1 MDVRTLAEK
10 ASIDGLSPPSYIKSF
25 LAERAFIL
33 PRNIGDRQQIVSPI
47 IGQAMLHEALRYL
60 LRSMSQIASYEVI
73 CSRHQFSWALV
84 TSYYSNYFSVLSMN
98 RLAGSA
104 ISTANGH
111 NYKISRTEVQS
122 NFCVERTKVNNH
134 KEIWQ
139 DNYNLYADFNWHD
152 NLYDE
157 IIIKVIRAA
166 NKDHYERKS
175 REYINYHPD
184 SYEELFNSRSTIN
197 EINSFW
203 GKNYTNSPTTVDL
216 LPFSKNKIEE
226 MFAKLECRAIARQII
241 ILTIFTEI
249 LKRLEPTSKNIL
261 MDYFNKFSKNV
272 MTRPPFSSKLKP
284 LFQDFFQN
292 LTFKD

>member
-10 ASIDGLSPPSYIKSF
+10 ASIDGLSPPSYIKYF
-25 LAERAFIL
+25 LAERAYIL
-33 PRNIGDRQQIVSPI
+33 PKNIGDKEQIVSPI

-60 LRSMSQIASYEVI
+60 LRSMCQIVSYEVV
-73 CSRHQFSWALV
+73 CSKHQFSWALV
-84 TSYYSNYFSVLSMN
+84 TLYYSNYFSVLSMN

-104 ISTANGH
+104 ISTANRN
-111 NYKISRTEVQS
+111 NYKIARTEVQS
-122 NFCVERTKVNNH
+122 NFWVERTKVNNH

-139 DNYNLYADFNWHD
+139 DNYNLYANFNWHD

-157 IIIKVIRAA
+157 IIIKVIRPV
-166 NKDHYERKS
+166 NRDHYERKS

-203 GKNYTNSPTTVDL
+203 GKNYTSSPTTVDL
-216 LPFSKNKIEE
+216 LPFSKNKIER

-249 LKRLEPTSKNIL
+249 LNKLEPTSKN
-261 MDYFNKFSKNV
+261 
-272 MTRPPFSSKLKP
+272 REH
-284 LFQDFFQN
+284 
-292 LTFKD
+292 LTCAMSNYT

>member
-1 MDVRTLAEK
+1 
-10 ASIDGLSPPSYIKSF
+10 
-25 LAERAFIL
+25 
-33 PRNIGDRQQIVSPI
+33 
-47 IGQAMLHEALRYL
+47 MLHEALRYL

-84 TSYYSNYFSVLSMN
+84 TLYYSNYFSILSMN

-104 ISTANGH
+104 ISTTEKGPT
-111 NYKISRTEVQS
+111 YKVARTEVQS
-122 NFCVERTKVNNH
+122 NFWVERINVNNH

-157 IIIKVIRAA
+157 IIIKVIRQA
-166 NKDHYERKS
+166 NRDHYERKS
-175 REYINYHPD
+175 RERMNYYPD

-203 GKNYTNSPTTVDL
+203 GKNYTTSPTTVDL

-261 MDYFNKFSKNV
+261 MEYFNKFSKNV
-272 MTRPPFSSKLKP
+272 MTRK
-284 LFQDFFQN
+284 
-292 LTFKD
+292 